1 MKGGPDIKLVI
12 GVGNHDRGDDAVGL
26 AVAERV
32 RAAAP
37 SGVGVIM
44 LEGDQLALLD
54 AWADATD
61 VYVIDAVCSGSPPG
75 TVFHFDAASPL
86 PTRFGHRGSHTF
98 SLADVVELARALG
111 TLPPHLTGYGIEGN
125 RFDVGAPLSPETSRA
140 IEDVVGSLLRE
151 LDAPRTQRQ

>member
-1 MKGGPDIKLVI
+1 MSNEPDTKLVI

-26 AVAERV
+26 AVAERI

-37 SGVGVIM
+37 RGVGVMM
-44 LEGDQLALLD
+44 LDGDQLALLD

-61 VYVIDAVCSGSPPG
+61 VYVIDAVCSGSSPG
-75 TVFHFDAASPL
+75 TVFHFDAARPL

-111 TLPPHLTGYGIEGN
+111 TLPPRLTGYGIEGN
-125 RFDVGAPLSPETSRA
+125 RFDVGAPLSPETSQA
-140 IEDVVGSLLRE
+140 IEDVADSLLRE